1 MQKLDDESEIIAKK
15 KNWANKQVDSDEEE
29 DAKDKPKWKSLEHHG
44 VTFFTA
50 YKAHGVRVLHKVRL
64 DVVKL
69 S

>member
-29 DAKDKPKWKSLEHHG
+29 EEAKDKPKWKSLEHHG
-44 VTFFTA
+44 VTFFPA

-64 DVVKL
+64 YVI
-69 S
+69 